1 MNPSRFFDFLRL
13 SLSRKILLKSIALTA
28 SAVVVMSCLTSLPVV
43 WAESSRQ
50 DSATFDTVGNNQCV
64 EPTDVMRRD
73 HMKFLVHQRGKTV
86 HYGVR
91 TKKHSL
97 KGCVDCHVKR
107 DEAGQY
113 IPINDEE
120 QFCQSCHQYAS
131 VKIDCFECHA
141 TTPDVEGVVNGIE
154 TSRNHSRLDFDVS
167 LHGSYSNLEGM
178 SNWMKTG
185 VASHQVERWA
195 ILPQAFRS
203 SFFDAGCSTPQK
215 SGG

>member
-1 MNPSRFFDFLRL
+1 MK
-13 SLSRKILLKSIALTA
+13 KIASIAP
-28 SAVVVMSCLTSLPVV
+28 VVAVMSCLISLPVV
-43 WAESSRQ
+43 WAESSEQ
-50 DSATFDTVGNNQCV
+50 GSATSDAVNSNQCV

-73 HMKFLVHQRGKTV
+73 HMKFLVHQRDKTV

-97 KGCVDCHVKR
+97 TGCVDCHVER
-107 DEAGQY
+107 NETGQY

-141 TTPDVEGVVNGIE
+141 TTPDTQGANNGIE
-154 TSRNHSRLDFDVS
+154 TSTSPS
-167 LHGSYSNLEGM
+167 LLGSNMSPHKPYLNLEANI
-178 SNWMKTG
+178 SNWIKTG
-185 VASHQVERWA
+185 IASHQNEPLGIFPR
-195 ILPQAFRS
+195 AFQS
-203 SFFDAGCSTPQK
+203 SGLDAGCPTLQK